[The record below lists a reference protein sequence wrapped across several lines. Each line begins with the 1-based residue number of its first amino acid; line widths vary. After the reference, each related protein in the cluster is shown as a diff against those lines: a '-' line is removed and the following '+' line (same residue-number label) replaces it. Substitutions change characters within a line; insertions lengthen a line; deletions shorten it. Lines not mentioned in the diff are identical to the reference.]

1 MANFEIERVSAAAKT
16 AQDAVGSLSMMARLA
31 TIDARDKAQQNAVLW
46 LEVEKLKAE
55 NEALKA
61 QIAAMALSPDV
72 LAALET
78 MRRHFEPRG
87 LG

>member
-16 AQDAVGSLSMMARLA
+16 AQDAVGELASRALQA
-31 TIDARDKAQQNAVLW
+31 TIEAGDKARQNAVLW

-55 NEALKA
+55 NESLKA

-78 MRRHFEPRG
+78 MRRHFETR
-87 LG
+87 